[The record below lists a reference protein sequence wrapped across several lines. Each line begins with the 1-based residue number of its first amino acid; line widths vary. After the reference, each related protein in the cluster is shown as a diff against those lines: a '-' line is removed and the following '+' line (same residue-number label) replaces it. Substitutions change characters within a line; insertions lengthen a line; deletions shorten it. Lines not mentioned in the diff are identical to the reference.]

1 MSQGAVLTAGQ
12 PENCSAAVGTAA
24 AAAAAE
30 DTDSRGKCIRPSAP
44 RAAKTAKYR
53 SSHATGDPFTA
64 RTATPLKGDRYLSSE
79 PLLAEHCRK
88 ETRLG
93 ERARGNGA
101 RFLFITNHAMCVLP
115 YSSLLPF

>member
-1 MSQGAVLTAGQ
+1 MSQGVVLTAGQ
-12 PENCSAAVGTAA
+12 PENNSAVVGTV
-24 AAAAAE
+24 AE
-30 DTDSRGKCIRPSAP
+30 ATGRGKCIPPSAP

-101 RFLFITNHAMCVLP
+101 RFLFITNHAMCVPP